1 MQKFNAYTCS
11 TSTLSSYHKHL
22 YLKHEIA
29 LPRMYRLSLVHKI
42 EKTLSPKL
50 VSRQSPH
57 YGIGWCLYHVPKT
70 AGSSLRQSFINS
82 FGERAVFGIYRNTG
96 ANSLRKGK
104 PIWIPKRSSV
114 VFGHLPTH
122 ENHQIMFPN
131 AKKITWVREPLERV
145 WSLLR
150 HYFYIGEQSPQY
162 NTITELYINK
172 GIFKKEAIFER
183 ILKDKLFSKST
194 HVYSNYFA
202 VIPLSEFDFVGSVNR
217 NTEDLT
223 KLQKLLGKS
232 ITESNENIRNSK
244 KTFPESLRYLEKE
257 LEAEYEIVSDYL

>member
-1 MQKFNAYTCS
+1 
-11 TSTLSSYHKHL
+11 
-22 YLKHEIA
+22 
-29 LPRMYRLSLVHKI
+29 MYRLSLVHKI
-42 EKTLSPKL
+42 EKTLSPKV
-50 VSRQSPH
+50 VSAQSPH
-57 YGIGWCLYHVPKT
+57 YGINWCVYHVPKT

-145 WSLLR
+145 WSLLG
-150 HYFYIGEQSPQY
+150 HYFSIGEQSPQY
-162 NTITELYINK
+162 KAITELYINK
-172 GIFKKEAIFER
+172 GIVKKEAIFER
-183 ILKDKLFSKST
+183 ILKDKLLYQST
-194 HVYSNYFA
+194 HVYSNYFTA
-202 VIPLSEFDFVGSVNR
+202 IPLSEFDFVGSVHR
-217 NTEDLT
+217 NVEDLAR
-223 KLQKLLGKS
+223 LQKLLGKS
-232 ITESNENIRNSK
+232 IAESNENIRDSK
-244 KTFPESLRYLEKE
+244 KTFPKSLRYLEKE